1 VLGLDIGAEQRFKDR
16 IGERPLVVKAV
27 RSEGAD
33 LVISSADAAGLAGK
47 DLTFLADAKVV
58 ILAD

>member
-1 VLGLDIGAEQRFKDR
+1 MNDLTAAKLVLKDR
-16 IGERPLVVKAV
+16 IGDKPVVVKAV
-27 RSEGAD
+27 RAEGAD
-33 LVISSADAAGLAGK
+33 LFISSADAAGLARK